1 MYTIR
6 KMTQSYAKDYLNWH
20 YPAPY
25 EFYNIPK
32 EYHEAELKAIMA
44 PSAHWFCVEKSGSEM
59 VGFYQ
64 YTPLKNGT
72 VEIGLGLKPDY
83 TGKGYGLKFVR
94 GCVQFGRQQFGGESA
109 TFLLRVAEFNKRA
122 IKTYRRAGFQDCG
135 RAQAM
140 TRTMARAQEPAKPVS
155 FICMK
160 LSA

>member
-64 YTPLKNGT
+64 YTPLKNGA

-83 TGKGYGLKFVR
+83 TGKGLWLKICPRLCAVWQTAVWRRKRYLSSSR
-94 GCVQFGRQQFGGESA
+94 GG
-109 TFLLRVAEFNKRA
+109 
-122 IKTYRRAGFQDCG
+122 I
-135 RAQAM
+135 
-140 TRTMARAQEPAKPVS
+140 
-155 FICMK
+155 
-160 LSA
+160 